1 MKEKPET
8 PDESRAEAPPGEA
21 HPTVEPYAGHRP
33 RLRAKRRC
41 GVVLATLVS
50 ALAAPAWA
58 AEPTEIWARL
68 LTDLVAPVQVD
79 RESALLSERV
89 TLDEAI
95 ALALDVNRLVKNPT
109 RRRLIRESVIE
120 AYEGVRHAHH
130 NLATH
135 RQVLKTASEL
145 ESLMVER
152 LDRGEVELPVMLQA
166 RTARMRAARDVV
178 SAQQTLDAWTRQ
190 FNYLTGRDPQA
201 RVFITGGAGSAMSS
215 AASIGQ

>member
-1 MKEKPET
+1 LP
-8 PDESRAEAPPGEA
+8 PRPQRAG
-21 HPTVEPYAGHRP
+21 VEWS

-50 ALAAPAWA
+50 ALAAPGWA
-58 AEPTEIWARL
+58 AEPTEIWTLRL

-79 RESALLSERV
+79 RESALASERV

-95 ALALDVNRLVKNPT
+95 ALALDVNRLVKSPT

-120 AYEGVRHAHH
+120 AFEGVRHAHH

-166 RTARMRAARDVV
+166 RIGRIRAARDIV
-178 SAQQTLDAWTRQ
+178 SAQQKLDAWTRQ

-201 RVFITGGAGSAMSS
+201 RVFITGGAGSAMPS
-215 AASIGQ
+215 AASIRQ